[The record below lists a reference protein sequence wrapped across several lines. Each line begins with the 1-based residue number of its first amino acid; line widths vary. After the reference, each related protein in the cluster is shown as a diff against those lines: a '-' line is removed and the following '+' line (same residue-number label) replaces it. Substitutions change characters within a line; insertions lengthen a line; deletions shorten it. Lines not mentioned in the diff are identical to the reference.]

1 MLINIGNKSL
11 PWRDDTS
18 YPVRDFWQARNLWYP
33 TWQHDVNNGEH
44 AALKINY
51 IKVWKMK
58 A

>member
-1 MLINIGNKSL
+1 MNLPYPK

-18 YPVRDFWQARNLWYP
+18 FPVRDFWQARNLWYP
-33 TWQHDVNNGEH
+33 TWKHDVNNGEN